1 MKEEEILK
9 AKRKKKKQIRSN
21 GERKVV
27 LTGTCFVGAGLGTG
41 EVSLQVILLCTKHFN
56 SLDKYDVDH
65 P

>member
-1 MKEEEILK
+1 M
-9 AKRKKKKQIRSN
+9 ATRSD
-21 GERKVV
+21 GEAPGVSEQRAVHLGLASGHPV
-27 LTGTCFVGAGLGTG
+27 FVGAGLGTG